1 MKKADHLSNSQL
13 AAVIDEWIRGE
24 RNRKIMKR
32 RMIDDIKYQDLAEEF
47 DLSIQ
52 QTKAIVQQGF
62 DRLIPHL

>member
-1 MKKADHLSNSQL
+1 
-13 AAVIDEWIRGE
+13 
-24 RNRKIMKR
+24 
-32 RMIDDIKYQDLAEEF
+32 MIDDIKYQDLAEEF